1 MPIMAFK
8 KMQTPLFYIYILMPG
23 KFLREIGHLNNSM
36 HIQAVL
42 LLSLVLRGLS
52 HNKDRLKRAE
62 INADILQDIDLTA
75 EKTSQEENWP
85 AATAIVATN
94 GAREEIS

>member
-1 MPIMAFK
+1 
-8 KMQTPLFYIYILMPG
+8 MPG

-36 HIQAVL
+36 HIQAAL

-62 INADILQDIDLTA
+62 INADILQDIDLTTA